1 MFHMTKVELITMA
14 PTSGDSEYVGNSS
27 TTKNV
32 QTWSGVGVDSD
43 RQPSVEYITEVAKAA
58 EKAGFSTLLLPI
70 GGSCVDSLVAA
81 SHLTAHTEKLN
92 FLFAV
97 RPGSTSPTQ
106 LAKQFSSVNYW
117 TNDRVF
123 VNVVTGGAPKELE
136 NDGDFLSHTD
146 RYKRTREYI
155 EILKRLFAG
164 ETFDYDGEFYK
175 LKGANLPI
183 PLKKVPP
190 IFFGGSSAIAKEVA
204 TDVADVYMLW
214 GETLETTQEELES
227 VVKLAKEKNR
237 NLSYSVSFQVVLG
250 DTEEEAFANA
260 NKIISQ
266 VDPEVLAAKHENT
279 LKNGAVGVGRLHQ
292 LMIDSKDNNFVIAPN
307 IWAGL
312 TQVLSGNSIALVG
325 TPQQVAERVVE
336 FVDLGFDKVLLRGFP
351 HLEVIEEI
359 GEKVI
364 PLVHRILAER
374 EKQVV

>member
-1 MFHMTKVELITMA
+1 MTKVEFITMA
-14 PTSGDSEYVGNSS
+14 PTSGDSEYVGNQTSN
-27 TTKNV
+27 KGA

-43 RQPSVEYITEVAKAA
+43 REPSVDYITKVAQAA

-81 SHLTAHTEKLN
+81 SHLTAHTKTLN
-92 FLFAV
+92 YLIAV
-97 RPGSTSPTQ
+97 RPGSTAPTQ
-106 LAKQFSSVNYW
+106 LAKQYSSVNYW
-117 TNDRVF
+117 TNNRVF

-155 EILKRLFAG
+155 EILKRLFNG
-164 ETFDYDGEFYK
+164 ETFDYNGEFYT
-175 LKGANLPI
+175 LKGANLPL
-183 PLKKVPP
+183 PVKNAPP
-190 IFFGGSSAIAKEVA
+190 IFFGGSSPVAKEVA

-214 GETLETTQEELES
+214 GETLETTKEELES

-237 NLSYSVSFQVVLG
+237 ELSYSVSFQVVLG
-250 DTEEEAFANA
+250 ETEEAAFENA

-266 VDPEVLAAKHENT
+266 VDPEVLEAKHANT
-279 LKNGAVGVGRLHQ
+279 VSNGAVGVSRLHQ
-292 LMIDSKDNNFVIAPN
+292 LMLESKDNNFVIAPN

-325 TPQQVAERVVE
+325 TPQQVAERIVE
-336 FVDLGFDKVLLRGFP
+336 FVDLGFDKLLLRGFP

-359 GEKVI
+359 GQKVI
-364 PLVHRILAER
+364 PLVHEILAKR
-374 EKQVV
+374 EEQLV

>member
-1 MFHMTKVELITMA
+1 MTKVEFITMA
-14 PTSGDSEYVGNSS
+14 PTSGDSEYVGNQTSN
-27 TTKNV
+27 KGA

-43 RQPSVEYITEVAKAA
+43 REPSVEYITKVAQAA

-81 SHLTAHTEKLN
+81 SHLTANTKNLN
-92 FLFAV
+92 FLIAV
-97 RPGSTSPTQ
+97 RPGSTAPTQ
-106 LAKQFSSVNYW
+106 LAKQYSSVNYW
-117 TNDRVF
+117 SNNRVF

-155 EILKRLFAG
+155 EILKRLFNG
-164 ETFDYDGEFYK
+164 ETFDYNGEFYT
-175 LKGANLPI
+175 LKGANLPL
-183 PLKKVPP
+183 PVKNAPP
-190 IFFGGSSAIAKEVA
+190 IFFGGSSPIAKEVA

-214 GETLETTQEELES
+214 GETLETTKQELDS

-237 NLSYSVSFQVVLG
+237 ALSYSVSFQVVLG
-250 DTEEEAFANA
+250 ETEEAAFENA

-266 VDPEVLAAKHENT
+266 VDPEVLEAKHANT
-279 LKNGAVGVGRLHQ
+279 VNNGAVGVSRLHQ
-292 LMIDSKDNNFVIAPN
+292 LMLESKGNNFVIAPN

-325 TPQQVAERVVE
+325 TPQQVAERIVE

-364 PLVHRILAER
+364 PLVHEILAKR
-374 EKQVV
+374 EEQLV

>member
-1 MFHMTKVELITMA
+1 MTKVEFITMA
-14 PTSGDSEYVGNSS
+14 PTSGDSEYVGNQTSN
-27 TTKNV
+27 KGA

-43 RQPSVEYITEVAKAA
+43 REPSVDYITKVAQAA

-81 SHLTAHTEKLN
+81 SHLTAHTKTLN
-92 FLFAV
+92 YLIAV
-97 RPGSTSPTQ
+97 RPGSTAPTQ
-106 LAKQFSSVNYW
+106 LAKQYSSVNYW
-117 TNDRVF
+117 TNNRVF

-155 EILKRLFAG
+155 EILKRLFNG
-164 ETFDYDGEFYK
+164 ETFDYNGEFYT
-175 LKGANLPI
+175 LKGANLPL
-183 PLKKVPP
+183 PVKNAPP
-190 IFFGGSSAIAKEVA
+190 IFFGGSSPIAKEVA

-214 GETLETTQEELES
+214 GETLETTKEELET
-227 VVKLAKEKNR
+227 VIKLAKEKNR
-237 NLSYSVSFQVVLG
+237 DLSYSVSFQVVLG
-250 DTEEEAFANA
+250 ETEEAAFENA

-266 VDPEVLAAKHENT
+266 VDPEVLEAKHANT
-279 LKNGAVGVGRLHQ
+279 VSNGAVGVSRLHQ
-292 LMIDSKDNNFVIAPN
+292 LMLESKDNNFVIAPN

-325 TPQQVAERVVE
+325 TPQQVAERIVE

-364 PLVHRILAER
+364 PLVHEILAKR
-374 EKQVV
+374 EEQLV

>member
-1 MFHMTKVELITMA
+1 MTKVEFITMA
-14 PTSGDSEYVGNSS
+14 PTSGDSEYVGNQTSN
-27 TTKNV
+27 KGA
-32 QTWSGVGVDSD
+32 QTWSGVGIDSD
-43 RQPSVEYITEVAKAA
+43 REPSVEYITKVAQAA

-81 SHLTAHTEKLN
+81 SHLTANTNTLN

-97 RPGSTSPTQ
+97 RPGSTAPTQ
-106 LAKQFSSVNYW
+106 LAKQYSSVNYW
-117 TNDRVF
+117 SNNRVF

-136 NDGDFLSHTD
+136 NDGDFLSHSD

-155 EILKRLFAG
+155 EILKRLFNG
-164 ETFDYDGEFYK
+164 ETFDFDGEFYT
-175 LKGANLPI
+175 LKGANLPL
-183 PLKKVPP
+183 PVKNAPP
-190 IFFGGSSAIAKEVA
+190 IYFGGSSPIAKEVA

-214 GETLETTQEELES
+214 GETLETTKEELET

-237 NLSYSVSFQVVLG
+237 DLSYSVSFQVVLG
-250 DTEEEAFANA
+250 ETEEAAFENA

-266 VDPEVLAAKHENT
+266 VDPEVLAAKHANT
-279 LKNGAVGVGRLHQ
+279 LSNGAVGVNRLHQ
-292 LMIDSKDNNFVIAPN
+292 LMLESKDNNFVIAPN

-325 TPQQVAERVVE
+325 TPQQVAERIVE

-364 PLVHRILAER
+364 PLVHDILAKR
-374 EKQVV
+374 EEQLV

>member
-1 MFHMTKVELITMA
+1 MTKVEFITMA
-14 PTSGDSEYVGNSS
+14 PTSGDSEYIGNQVSN
-27 TTKNV
+27 KNQ

-43 RQPSVEYITEVAKAA
+43 REPSVEYITQIAQAA

-70 GGSCVDSLVAA
+70 GGNCVDSLVAA
-81 SHLTAHTEKLN
+81 SHLTAHTNTLN

-97 RPGSTSPTQ
+97 RPGSTAPTQ
-106 LAKQFSSVNYW
+106 LAKQFASVNYW
-117 TNDRVF
+117 TNNRVF

-155 EILKRLFAG
+155 EILKRLFNG
-164 ETFDYDGEFYK
+164 ETFDYNGEFYT
-175 LKGANLPI
+175 LKGANLPL
-183 PLKKVPP
+183 PVKEAPP
-190 IFFGGSSAIAKEVA
+190 IFFGGSSPIAKEVA

-214 GETLETTQEELES
+214 GETLETTKEELES
-227 VVKLAKEKNR
+227 VVKLAKQKNR

-250 DTEEEAFANA
+250 ETEEEAYKNA

-266 VDPEVLAAKHENT
+266 IAPEVLAAKHENT
-279 LKNGAVGVGRLHQ
+279 LKNGAVGVNRLHQ
-292 LMIDSKDNNFVIAPN
+292 LMLEAKDNNFVIAPN

-312 TQVLSGNSIALVG
+312 TQVLSGNSISLVG
-325 TPQQVAERVVE
+325 TPKQVAERIVE

-351 HLEVIEEI
+351 HLEVITEI

-364 PLVHRILAER
+364 PLVHEILAER

>member
-1 MFHMTKVELITMA
+1 MTKVEFITMA
-14 PTSGDSEYVGNSS
+14 PTSGDSEYVGNQTSN
-27 TTKNV
+27 KGA

-43 RQPSVEYITEVAKAA
+43 REPSVDYITKVAQAA

-81 SHLTAHTEKLN
+81 SHLTAHTKTLN
-92 FLFAV
+92 YLIAV
-97 RPGSTSPTQ
+97 RPGSTAPTQ
-106 LAKQFSSVNYW
+106 LAKQYSSVNYW
-117 TNDRVF
+117 TNNRVF

-155 EILKRLFAG
+155 EILKRLFNG
-164 ETFDYDGEFYK
+164 ETFDYNGEFYT
-175 LKGANLPI
+175 LKGANLPL
-183 PLKKVPP
+183 PVKNAPP
-190 IFFGGSSAIAKEVA
+190 IFFGGSSPLAKEVA

-214 GETLETTQEELES
+214 GETLETTKEELET

-237 NLSYSVSFQVVLG
+237 DLSYSVSFQVVLG
-250 DTEEEAFANA
+250 DTEEAAFENA

-266 VDPEVLAAKHENT
+266 VDPEVLEAKHANT
-279 LKNGAVGVGRLHQ
+279 VSNGAVGVSRLHQ
-292 LMIDSKDNNFVIAPN
+292 LMLESKDNNFVIAPN

-325 TPQQVAERVVE
+325 TPQQVAERIVE

-364 PLVHRILAER
+364 PLVHEILAKR
-374 EKQVV
+374 EEQLV

>member
-1 MFHMTKVELITMA
+1 MTKVEFITMA
-14 PTSGDSEYVGNSS
+14 PTSGDSEYVGNQTSN
-27 TTKNV
+27 KGA

-43 RQPSVEYITEVAKAA
+43 REPSVDYITKVAQAA

-81 SHLTAHTEKLN
+81 SHLTAHTKTLN
-92 FLFAV
+92 YLIAV
-97 RPGSTSPTQ
+97 RPGSTAPTQ
-106 LAKQFSSVNYW
+106 LAKQYSSVNYW
-117 TNDRVF
+117 TNNRVF

-155 EILKRLFAG
+155 EILKRLFNG
-164 ETFDYDGEFYK
+164 ETFDYNGEFYT
-175 LKGANLPI
+175 LKGANLPL
-183 PLKKVPP
+183 PVKNAPP
-190 IFFGGSSAIAKEVA
+190 IFFGGSSPIAKEVA

-214 GETLETTQEELES
+214 GETLETTKQELDS
-227 VVKLAKEKNR
+227 VVKLAEEKNR
-237 NLSYSVSFQVVLG
+237 DLSYSVSFQVVLG
-250 DTEEEAFANA
+250 ETEEAAFENA

-266 VDPEVLAAKHENT
+266 VDPEVLEAKHANT
-279 LKNGAVGVGRLHQ
+279 VNNGAVGVSRLHQ
-292 LMIDSKDNNFVIAPN
+292 LMLESKDNNFVIAPN

-325 TPQQVAERVVE
+325 TPQQVAERIVE

-364 PLVHRILAER
+364 PLVHEILAKHE
-374 EKQVV
+374 EQLV

>member
-1 MFHMTKVELITMA
+1 MTKVEFITMA
-14 PTSGDSEYVGNSS
+14 PTSGDSEYVGNQTSN
-27 TTKNV
+27 KGA

-43 RQPSVEYITEVAKAA
+43 REPSVDYITKVAQAA

-81 SHLTAHTEKLN
+81 SHLTAHTKTLN
-92 FLFAV
+92 YLIAV
-97 RPGSTSPTQ
+97 RPGSTAPTQ
-106 LAKQFSSVNYW
+106 LAKQYSSVNYW
-117 TNDRVF
+117 TNNRVF

-155 EILKRLFAG
+155 EILKRLFNG
-164 ETFDYDGEFYK
+164 ETFDYNGEFYT
-175 LKGANLPI
+175 LKGANLPL
-183 PLKKVPP
+183 PVKNAPP
-190 IFFGGSSAIAKEVA
+190 IFFGGSSPIAKEVA

-214 GETLETTQEELES
+214 GETLETTKEELET

-237 NLSYSVSFQVVLG
+237 DLSYSVSFQVVLG
-250 DTEEEAFANA
+250 ETEEDAFENA
-260 NKIISQ
+260 NKIIGQ
-266 VDPEVLAAKHENT
+266 VDPEVLEAKHANT
-279 LKNGAVGVGRLHQ
+279 VSNGAVGVSRLHQ
-292 LMIDSKDNNFVIAPN
+292 LMLESKDNNFVIAPN

-325 TPQQVAERVVE
+325 TPQQVAERIVE

-364 PLVHRILAER
+364 PLVHEILAKR
-374 EKQVV
+374 EEQLV

>member
-1 MFHMTKVELITMA
+1 MTKVEFITMA
-14 PTSGDSEYVGNSS
+14 PTSGDSEYVGNQTSN
-27 TTKNV
+27 KGA

-43 RQPSVEYITEVAKAA
+43 REPSVDYITKVAQAA

-81 SHLTAHTEKLN
+81 SHLTAHTKTLN
-92 FLFAV
+92 YLIAV
-97 RPGSTSPTQ
+97 RPGSTAPTQ
-106 LAKQFSSVNYW
+106 LAKQYSSVNYW
-117 TNDRVF
+117 TNNRVF

-136 NDGDFLSHTD
+136 NDGDFLSHSD

-155 EILKRLFAG
+155 EILKRLFNG
-164 ETFDYDGEFYK
+164 ETFDYNGEFYT
-175 LKGANLPI
+175 LKGANLPL
-183 PLKKVPP
+183 PVKNAPP
-190 IFFGGSSAIAKEVA
+190 IFFGGSSPIAKEVA

-214 GETLETTQEELES
+214 GETLETTKEELET
-227 VVKLAKEKNR
+227 VVKLAKEKSR
-237 NLSYSVSFQVVLG
+237 DLSYSVSFQVVLG
-250 DTEEEAFANA
+250 DSEEAAFENA

-266 VDPEVLAAKHENT
+266 VDPEVLEAKHANT
-279 LKNGAVGVGRLHQ
+279 VSNGAVGVSRLHQ
-292 LMIDSKDNNFVIAPN
+292 LMLESKDNNFVIAPN

-325 TPQQVAERVVE
+325 TPQQVAERIVE

-364 PLVHRILAER
+364 PLVHDILAKR
-374 EKQVV
+374 EEQLV

>member
-1 MFHMTKVELITMA
+1 MTNVEFITMA
-14 PTSGDSEYVGNSS
+14 PTSGDSEYIGNQVSN
-27 TTKNV
+27 KGQ

-43 RQPSVEYITEVAKAA
+43 REPSVEYITQIAQAA

-70 GGSCVDSLVAA
+70 GGNCVDSLVAA
-81 SHLTAHTEKLN
+81 SHLTAHTKTLN

-97 RPGSTSPTQ
+97 RPGSTAPTQ
-106 LAKQFSSVNYW
+106 LAKQFASVNYW
-117 TNDRVF
+117 TNNRVF

-155 EILKRLFAG
+155 EILKRLFNG
-164 ETFDYDGEFYK
+164 ETFDYDGEFYT
-175 LKGANLPI
+175 LKGANLPL
-183 PLKKVPP
+183 PVKEAPP
-190 IFFGGSSAIAKEVA
+190 IFFGGSSPIAKEVA

-214 GETLETTQEELES
+214 GETLETTKEELES

-250 DTEEEAFANA
+250 ETEEEAFKNA

-266 VDPEVLAAKHENT
+266 IEPEVLAAKHENT
-279 LKNGAVGVGRLHQ
+279 LKNGAVGVNRLHQ
-292 LMIDSKDNNFVIAPN
+292 LMLESKDNNFVIAPN

-312 TQVLSGNSIALVG
+312 TQVLSGNSISLVG
-325 TPQQVAERVVE
+325 TPKQVAERIVE

-351 HLEVIEEI
+351 HLEVITDI

-364 PLVHRILAER
+364 PLVHEILAER

>member
-1 MFHMTKVELITMA
+1 MTKVEFITMA
-14 PTSGDSEYVGNSS
+14 PTSGDSEYVGNQTSN
-27 TTKNV
+27 KGA

-43 RQPSVEYITEVAKAA
+43 REPSVDYITKVAQAA

-81 SHLTAHTEKLN
+81 SHLTAHTKTLN
-92 FLFAV
+92 YLIAV
-97 RPGSTSPTQ
+97 RPGSTAPTQ
-106 LAKQFSSVNYW
+106 LAKQYSSVNYW
-117 TNDRVF
+117 TNNRVF

-155 EILKRLFAG
+155 EILKRLFNG
-164 ETFDYDGEFYK
+164 ETFDYNGEFYT
-175 LKGANLPI
+175 LKGANLPL
-183 PLKKVPP
+183 PVKNAPP
-190 IFFGGSSAIAKEVA
+190 IFFGGSSPIAKEVA

-214 GETLETTQEELES
+214 GETLETTKEELET

-237 NLSYSVSFQVVLG
+237 DLSYSVSFQVVLG
-250 DTEEEAFANA
+250 ETEEAAFENA
-260 NKIISQ
+260 SKIISQ
-266 VDPEVLAAKHENT
+266 VDPEVLEAKHANT
-279 LKNGAVGVGRLHQ
+279 VSNGAVGVSRLHQ
-292 LMIDSKDNNFVIAPN
+292 LMLESKDNNFVIAPN

-325 TPQQVAERVVE
+325 TPQQVAERIVE

-364 PLVHRILAER
+364 PLVHEILAKR
-374 EKQVV
+374 EEQLV

>member
-1 MFHMTKVELITMA
+1 MTKVEFITMA
-14 PTSGDSEYVGNSS
+14 PTSGDSEYVGNQTS
-27 TTKNV
+27 KKAQ

-43 RQPSVEYITEVAKAA
+43 RQPSVDYIAKVAQAA

-81 SHLTAHTEKLN
+81 SHLTAHTEKLK

-97 RPGSTSPTQ
+97 RPGSTAPTQ
-106 LAKQFSSVNYW
+106 LAKQFASINYW
-117 TNDRVF
+117 ANNRVL

-136 NDGDFLSHTD
+136 NDGDFLSHAD

-155 EILKRLFAG
+155 EILKRLFNG
-164 ETFDYDGEFYK
+164 ETFDYDGEFYT

-183 PLKKVPP
+183 PLKEAPP
-190 IFFGGSSAIAKEVA
+190 IFFGGSSAIAKDVA

-214 GETLETTQEELES
+214 GETLETTEQELQS
-227 VVKLAKEKNR
+227 VVKLANEKNR
-237 NLSYSVSFQVVLG
+237 DLSYSVSFQVVLG
-250 DTEEEAFANA
+250 DTEEQAFKNA

-279 LKNGAVGVGRLHQ
+279 VKGDAVGVGRLHQ
-292 LMIDSKDNNFVIAPN
+292 IMLDSKDNNFVIAPN

-325 TPQQVAERVVE
+325 TPKQVAERIVE
-336 FVDLGFDKVLLRGFP
+336 FVNLGFDKVLLRGFP

-364 PLVHRILAER
+364 PLVHQIIAER

>member
-1 MFHMTKVELITMA
+1 MTKVEFITMA
-14 PTSGDSEYVGNSS
+14 PTSGDSEYVGNQTSN
-27 TTKNV
+27 KGA

-43 RQPSVEYITEVAKAA
+43 REPSVEYITKVAQAA

-81 SHLTAHTEKLN
+81 SHLTAHTKTLN
-92 FLFAV
+92 YLIAV
-97 RPGSTSPTQ
+97 RPGSTAPTQ
-106 LAKQFSSVNYW
+106 LAKQYSSINYW
-117 TNDRVF
+117 TNNRVF

-155 EILKRLFAG
+155 EILKRLFNG
-164 ETFDYDGEFYK
+164 ETFDYNGEFYT
-175 LKGANLPI
+175 LKGANLPL
-183 PLKKVPP
+183 PVKNAPP
-190 IFFGGSSAIAKEVA
+190 IFFGGSSPIAKEVA

-214 GETLETTQEELES
+214 GETLETTKQELDS

-237 NLSYSVSFQVVLG
+237 DLSYSVSFQVVLG
-250 DTEEEAFANA
+250 ETEEAAFENA

-266 VDPEVLAAKHENT
+266 VDPEVLEAKHANT
-279 LKNGAVGVGRLHQ
+279 VNNGAVGVSRLHQ
-292 LMIDSKDNNFVIAPN
+292 LMLESKDNNFVIAPN

-325 TPQQVAERVVE
+325 TPQQVAERIVE

-364 PLVHRILAER
+364 PLVHEILAKR
-374 EKQVV
+374 EEQLV

>member
-1 MFHMTKVELITMA
+1 MTKVEFITMA
-14 PTSGDSEYVGNSS
+14 PTSGDSEYVGNQTSN
-27 TTKNV
+27 KGA

-43 RQPSVEYITEVAKAA
+43 REPSVDYITKVAQAA
-58 EKAGFSTLLLPI
+58 EKADFSTLLLPI

-81 SHLTAHTEKLN
+81 SHLTAHTKTLN
-92 FLFAV
+92 YLIAV
-97 RPGSTSPTQ
+97 RPGSTAPTQ
-106 LAKQFSSVNYW
+106 LAKQYSSVNYW
-117 TNDRVF
+117 TNNRVF

-155 EILKRLFAG
+155 EILKRLFNG
-164 ETFDYDGEFYK
+164 ETFDYNGEFYT
-175 LKGANLPI
+175 LKGANLPL
-183 PLKKVPP
+183 PVKNAPP
-190 IFFGGSSAIAKEVA
+190 IFFGGSSPVAKEVA

-214 GETLETTQEELES
+214 GETLETTKEELES

-237 NLSYSVSFQVVLG
+237 ELSYSVSFQVVLG
-250 DTEEEAFANA
+250 ETEEAAFENA

-266 VDPEVLAAKHENT
+266 VDPEVLEAKHANT
-279 LKNGAVGVGRLHQ
+279 VSNGAVGVSRLHQ
-292 LMIDSKDNNFVIAPN
+292 LMLESKDNNFVIAPN
-307 IWAGL
+307 VWAGL

-325 TPQQVAERVVE
+325 TPQQVAERIVE

-364 PLVHRILAER
+364 PLVHEILAKR
-374 EKQVV
+374 EEQLV

>member
-1 MFHMTKVELITMA
+1 MTNVEFITMA
-14 PTSGDSEYVGNSS
+14 PTSGDSEYVGNSTAS
-27 TTKNV
+27 KGA
-32 QTWSGVGVDSD
+32 QSWSGVGLDSD
-43 RQPSVEYITEVAKAA
+43 RQPSVEYITQIAQAA

-81 SHLTAHTEKLN
+81 SHLTAQTEKIK

-97 RPGSTSPTQ
+97 RPGSTAPTQ
-106 LAKQFSSVNYW
+106 LAKQYASINYW
-117 TNDRVF
+117 TNNRVL

-164 ETFDYDGEFYK
+164 ETFDYDGEFYT
-175 LKGANLPI
+175 LKGANLPL
-183 PLKKVPP
+183 PLKEVPP
-190 IFFGGSSAIAKEVA
+190 IFFGGSSQIAKEVA
-204 TDVADVYMLW
+204 TDVADVYMMW

-227 VVKLAKEKNR
+227 VVKLAQEKNHD
-237 NLSYSVSFQVVLG
+237 LSYSVSFQVVLG
-250 DTEEEAFANA
+250 DTEEQAYANA

-266 VDPEVLAAKHENT
+266 VDPQVLAAKHEST
-279 LKNGAVGVGRLHQ
+279 LKNGAVGVGRLHEIM
-292 LMIDSKDNNFVIAPN
+292 LESKENNFVIAPN

-312 TQVLSGNSIALVG
+312 TQVLSGNSISLVG

-351 HLEVIEEI
+351 HLEVIEEV

-364 PLVHRILAER
+364 PLVHKILAER
-374 EKQVV
+374 KKQVV

>member
-1 MFHMTKVELITMA
+1 MTKVEFITMA
-14 PTSGDSEYVGNSS
+14 PTSGDSEYVGNQTSN
-27 TTKNV
+27 KGA

-43 RQPSVEYITEVAKAA
+43 REPSVEYITKVAQAA

-81 SHLTAHTEKLN
+81 SHLTANTNTLN

-97 RPGSTSPTQ
+97 RPGSTAPTQ
-106 LAKQFSSVNYW
+106 LAKQYSSVNYW
-117 TNDRVF
+117 SNNRVF

-155 EILKRLFAG
+155 EILKRLFNG
-164 ETFDYDGEFYK
+164 ETFDYDGEFYT
-175 LKGANLPI
+175 LKGANLPL
-183 PLKKVPP
+183 PVKNAPP
-190 IFFGGSSAIAKEVA
+190 IYFGGSSPIAKEVA

-214 GETLETTQEELES
+214 GETLETTKEELET

-237 NLSYSVSFQVVLG
+237 DLSYSVSFQVVLG
-250 DTEEEAFANA
+250 ETEEAAFDNA

-266 VDPEVLAAKHENT
+266 VDPEVLAAKHANT
-279 LKNGAVGVGRLHQ
+279 LSNGAVGVSRLHQ
-292 LMIDSKDNNFVIAPN
+292 LMLESKDNNFVIAPN

-325 TPQQVAERVVE
+325 TPQQVAERIVE

-364 PLVHRILAER
+364 PLVHDILAKR
-374 EKQVV
+374 EEQLV

>member
-1 MFHMTKVELITMA
+1 MTKVEFITMA
-14 PTSGDSEYVGNSS
+14 PTSGDSEYIGNQVSN
-27 TTKNV
+27 KGQ

-43 RQPSVEYITEVAKAA
+43 REPSVEYITQIAQAA

-70 GGSCVDSLVAA
+70 GGNCVDSLVAA
-81 SHLTAHTEKLN
+81 SHLTAHTNTLN

-97 RPGSTSPTQ
+97 RPGSTAPTQ
-106 LAKQFSSVNYW
+106 LAKQFASVNYW
-117 TNDRVF
+117 TNNRVF

-155 EILKRLFAG
+155 EILKRLFNG
-164 ETFDYDGEFYK
+164 ETFDYNGEFYT
-175 LKGANLPI
+175 LKGANLPL
-183 PLKKVPP
+183 PVKEAPP
-190 IFFGGSSAIAKEVA
+190 IFFGGSSPIAKEVA

-214 GETLETTQEELES
+214 GETLETTKEELES
-227 VVKLAKEKNR
+227 VVKLAKEKKR

-250 DTEEEAFANA
+250 ETEEEAFKNA

-266 VDPEVLAAKHENT
+266 IAPEVLAAKHENT
-279 LKNGAVGVGRLHQ
+279 LKNGAVGVNRLHQ
-292 LMIDSKDNNFVIAPN
+292 LMLEAKDNNFVIAPN

-312 TQVLSGNSIALVG
+312 TQVLSGNSISLVG
-325 TPQQVAERVVE
+325 TPKQVAERIVE

-351 HLEVIEEI
+351 HLEVITDI

-364 PLVHRILAER
+364 PLVHEILAER

>member
-1 MFHMTKVELITMA
+1 MTKVEFITMA
-14 PTSGDSEYVGNSS
+14 PTSGDSEYVGNQTSN
-27 TTKNV
+27 KGV

-43 RQPSVEYITEVAKAA
+43 REPSVDYIAKVAQAA

-81 SHLTAHTEKLN
+81 SHLTAHTKTLN
-92 FLFAV
+92 YLIAV
-97 RPGSTSPTQ
+97 RPGSTAPTQ
-106 LAKQFSSVNYW
+106 LAKQYSSVNYW
-117 TNDRVF
+117 TNNRVF

-136 NDGDFLSHTD
+136 NDGDFLSHTE

-155 EILKRLFAG
+155 EILKRLFNG
-164 ETFDYDGEFYK
+164 ETFDYNGEFYT
-175 LKGANLPI
+175 LKGANLPL
-183 PLKKVPP
+183 PVKNAPP
-190 IFFGGSSAIAKEVA
+190 IFFGGSSPIAKEVA

-214 GETLETTQEELES
+214 GETLETTKEELES

-237 NLSYSVSFQVVLG
+237 DLSYSVSFQVVLG
-250 DTEEEAFANA
+250 ETEEAAFENA

-266 VDPEVLAAKHENT
+266 VDPEVLEAKHANT
-279 LKNGAVGVGRLHQ
+279 VSNGAVGVSRLHQ
-292 LMIDSKDNNFVIAPN
+292 LMLESKDNNFVIAPN

-325 TPQQVAERVVE
+325 TPQQVAERIVE

-364 PLVHRILAER
+364 PLVHEILAKR
-374 EKQVV
+374 EEQLV

>member
-1 MFHMTKVELITMA
+1 MTKVEFITMA
-14 PTSGDSEYVGNSS
+14 PTSGDSEYIGNQVSN
-27 TTKNV
+27 KGQ

-43 RQPSVEYITEVAKAA
+43 REPSVEYITQIAQAA

-70 GGSCVDSLVAA
+70 GGNCVDSLVAA
-81 SHLTAHTEKLN
+81 SHLTAHTNTLN

-97 RPGSTSPTQ
+97 RPGSTAPTQ
-106 LAKQFSSVNYW
+106 LAKQFASVNYW
-117 TNDRVF
+117 TNNRVF

-155 EILKRLFAG
+155 EILKRLFNG
-164 ETFDYDGEFYK
+164 ETFDYNGEFYT
-175 LKGANLPI
+175 LKGANLPL
-183 PLKKVPP
+183 PVKEAPP
-190 IFFGGSSAIAKEVA
+190 IFFGGSSPIAKEVA

-214 GETLETTQEELES
+214 GETLETTKEELES

-250 DTEEEAFANA
+250 ETEEDAFKNA

-266 VDPEVLAAKHENT
+266 IAPEVLAAKHENT
-279 LKNGAVGVGRLHQ
+279 LKNGAVGVNRLHQ
-292 LMIDSKDNNFVIAPN
+292 LMLEAKDNNFVIAPN

-312 TQVLSGNSIALVG
+312 TQVLSGNSISLVG
-325 TPQQVAERVVE
+325 TPKQVAERIVE

-351 HLEVIEEI
+351 HLEVITDI

-364 PLVHRILAER
+364 PLVHEILAER
-374 EKQVV
+374 KKQVV

>member
-1 MFHMTKVELITMA
+1 MTNVEFITMA
-14 PTSGDSEYVGNSS
+14 PTSGDSEYIGNQVSN
-27 TTKNV
+27 KGQ

-43 RQPSVEYITEVAKAA
+43 REPSVEYITQIAQAA

-70 GGSCVDSLVAA
+70 GGNCVDSLVAA
-81 SHLTAHTEKLN
+81 SHLTAHTKTLN

-97 RPGSTSPTQ
+97 RPGSTAPTQ
-106 LAKQFSSVNYW
+106 LAKQFASVNYW
-117 TNDRVF
+117 TNNRVF

-155 EILKRLFAG
+155 EILKRLFNG
-164 ETFDYDGEFYK
+164 ETFDYDGEFYT
-175 LKGANLPI
+175 LKGANLPL
-183 PLKKVPP
+183 PVKEAPP
-190 IFFGGSSAIAKEVA
+190 IFFGGSSPIAKEVA

-214 GETLETTQEELES
+214 GETLETTKEELES

-250 DTEEEAFANA
+250 ETEEEAFKNA

-266 VDPEVLAAKHENT
+266 IEPEVLAAKHENT
-279 LKNGAVGVGRLHQ
+279 LKNGAVGVNRLHQ
-292 LMIDSKDNNFVIAPN
+292 LMLEAKDNNFVIAPN

-312 TQVLSGNSIALVG
+312 TQVLSGNSISLVG
-325 TPQQVAERVVE
+325 TPKQVAERIVE

-351 HLEVIEEI
+351 HLEVITDI

-364 PLVHRILAER
+364 PLVHEILAER

>member
-1 MFHMTKVELITMA
+1 MTKVEFITMA
-14 PTSGDSEYVGNSS
+14 PTSGDSEYVGNQASN
-27 TTKNV
+27 KDQ

-43 RQPSVEYITEVAKAA
+43 RAPSVEYITKVAQAA

-81 SHLTAHTEKLN
+81 SHLTAHTESIK

-97 RPGSTSPTQ
+97 RPGSTAPTQ
-106 LAKQFSSVNYW
+106 LAKQFASVNYW
-117 TNDRVF
+117 TNNRVL

-155 EILKRLFAG
+155 DILKRLFAG
-164 ETFDYDGEFYK
+164 ETFDYDGEFYT
-175 LKGANLPI
+175 LKGANLPL
-183 PLKKVPP
+183 PLKEVPE
-190 IFFGGSSAIAKEVA
+190 IFFGGSSQIAKDVA
-204 TDVADVYMLW
+204 ADVADVYMLW
-214 GETLETTQEELES
+214 GETLETTEEELQS
-227 VVKLAKEKNR
+227 VVKLAQERNR
-237 NLSYSVSFQVVLG
+237 VLSYSVSFQVVIG
-250 DTEEEAFANA
+250 ETEEEAFEKA

-266 VDPEVLAAKHENT
+266 VDPDVLAAKHKHT
-279 LKNGAVGVGRLHQ
+279 LQNGAVGVERLHK
-292 LMIDSKDNNFVIAPN
+292 LMLESKDNNFVIAPN

-312 TQVLSGNSIALVG
+312 TQVLSGNSISLVG

-351 HLEVIEEI
+351 HLEIIEEI

-364 PLVHRILAER
+364 PLVHEILAQR

>member
-1 MFHMTKVELITMA
+1 MTKVEFITMA
-14 PTSGDSEYVGNSS
+14 PTSGDSEYVGNQTSN
-27 TTKNV
+27 KGA

-43 RQPSVEYITEVAKAA
+43 REPSVDYITKVAQAA

-81 SHLTAHTEKLN
+81 SHLTAHTKTLN
-92 FLFAV
+92 YLIAV
-97 RPGSTSPTQ
+97 RPGSTAPTQ
-106 LAKQFSSVNYW
+106 LAKQYSSVNYW
-117 TNDRVF
+117 TNNRVF

-155 EILKRLFAG
+155 EILKRLFNG
-164 ETFDYDGEFYK
+164 ETFDYNGEFYT
-175 LKGANLPI
+175 LKGANLPL
-183 PLKKVPP
+183 PVKNAPP
-190 IFFGGSSAIAKEVA
+190 IFFGGSSPIAKDVA

-214 GETLETTQEELES
+214 GETLETTKEELET

-237 NLSYSVSFQVVLG
+237 DLSYSVSFQVVLG
-250 DTEEEAFANA
+250 ETEEVAFENA

-266 VDPEVLAAKHENT
+266 VDPEVLEAKHANT
-279 LKNGAVGVGRLHQ
+279 VSNGAVGVSRLHQ
-292 LMIDSKDNNFVIAPN
+292 LMLESKDNNFVIAPN

-325 TPQQVAERVVE
+325 TPQQVAERIVE

-364 PLVHRILAER
+364 PLVHEILAKR
-374 EKQVV
+374 EEQLV

>member
-1 MFHMTKVELITMA
+1 MTKVEFITMA
-14 PTSGDSEYVGNSS
+14 PTSGDSEYVGNQTSN
-27 TTKNV
+27 KGA

-43 RQPSVEYITEVAKAA
+43 REPSVDYITKVAQAA

-81 SHLTAHTEKLN
+81 SHLTAHTKTLN
-92 FLFAV
+92 YLIAV
-97 RPGSTSPTQ
+97 RPGSTAPTQ
-106 LAKQFSSVNYW
+106 LAKQYSSVNYW
-117 TNDRVF
+117 TNNRVF

-155 EILKRLFAG
+155 EILKRLFNG
-164 ETFDYDGEFYK
+164 ETFDYNGEFYT
-175 LKGANLPI
+175 LKGANLPL
-183 PLKKVPP
+183 PVKNAPP
-190 IFFGGSSAIAKEVA
+190 IFFGGSSPIAKEVA

-214 GETLETTQEELES
+214 GETLETTKEELET

-237 NLSYSVSFQVVLG
+237 DLSYSVSFQVVLG
-250 DTEEEAFANA
+250 DTEEAAFENA

-266 VDPEVLAAKHENT
+266 VDPEVLEAKHANT
-279 LKNGAVGVGRLHQ
+279 VSNGAVGVSRLHQ
-292 LMIDSKDNNFVIAPN
+292 LMLESKDNNFVIAPN

-325 TPQQVAERVVE
+325 TPQQVAERIVE

-364 PLVHRILAER
+364 PLVHEILAKR
-374 EKQVV
+374 EEQLV

>member
-1 MFHMTKVELITMA
+1 MTKVEFITMA
-14 PTSGDSEYVGNSS
+14 PTSGDSEYVGNQTSN
-27 TTKNV
+27 KGA

-43 RQPSVEYITEVAKAA
+43 REPSVEYITKVAQAA

-81 SHLTAHTEKLN
+81 SHLTANTKNLN
-92 FLFAV
+92 FLIAV
-97 RPGSTSPTQ
+97 RPGSTAPTQ
-106 LAKQFSSVNYW
+106 LAKQYSSVNYW
-117 TNDRVF
+117 TNNRVL

-136 NDGDFLSHTD
+136 NDGDFLSHSD

-155 EILKRLFAG
+155 EILKRLFNG
-164 ETFDYDGEFYK
+164 ETFDYNGEFYT
-175 LKGANLPI
+175 LKGANLPL
-183 PLKKVPP
+183 PVKNAPP
-190 IFFGGSSAIAKEVA
+190 IFFGGSSPIAKEVA

-214 GETLETTQEELES
+214 GETLETTKQELDS

-237 NLSYSVSFQVVLG
+237 ALSYSVSFQVVLG
-250 DTEEEAFANA
+250 ETEEAAFENA

-266 VDPEVLAAKHENT
+266 VDPEVLEAKHANT
-279 LKNGAVGVGRLHQ
+279 VNNGAVGVSRLHQ
-292 LMIDSKDNNFVIAPN
+292 LMLESKGNNFVIAPN

-325 TPQQVAERVVE
+325 TPQQVAERIVE

-364 PLVHRILAER
+364 PLVHEILAKR
-374 EKQVV
+374 EEQLV

>member
-1 MFHMTKVELITMA
+1 MTKVEFITMA
-14 PTSGDSEYVGNSS
+14 PTSGDSEYVGNQTSN
-27 TTKNV
+27 KGA

-43 RQPSVEYITEVAKAA
+43 REPSVEYITKVAQAA

-81 SHLTAHTEKLN
+81 SHLTAHTKTLN
-92 FLFAV
+92 YLIAV
-97 RPGSTSPTQ
+97 RPGSTAPTQ
-106 LAKQFSSVNYW
+106 LAKQYSSVNYW
-117 TNDRVF
+117 TNNRVF

-155 EILKRLFAG
+155 EILKRLFNG
-164 ETFDYDGEFYK
+164 ETFDYNGEFYT
-175 LKGANLPI
+175 LKGANLPL
-183 PLKKVPP
+183 PVKNAPP
-190 IFFGGSSAIAKEVA
+190 IFFGGSSPIAKEVA

-214 GETLETTQEELES
+214 GETLETTKEELES

-237 NLSYSVSFQVVLG
+237 ELSYSVSFQVVLG
-250 DTEEEAFANA
+250 ETEEAAFENA

-266 VDPEVLAAKHENT
+266 VDPEVLEAKHANT
-279 LKNGAVGVGRLHQ
+279 VNNGAVGVSRLHQ
-292 LMIDSKDNNFVIAPN
+292 LMLESKDNNFVIAPN

-325 TPQQVAERVVE
+325 TPQQVAERIVE

-364 PLVHRILAER
+364 PLVHEILAKR
-374 EKQVV
+374 EEQLV

>member
-1 MFHMTKVELITMA
+1 MTKVEFITMA
-14 PTSGDSEYVGNSS
+14 PTSGDSEYVGNQTSN
-27 TTKNV
+27 KGA

-43 RQPSVEYITEVAKAA
+43 REPSVDYITKVAQTA

-81 SHLTAHTEKLN
+81 SHLTAHTETLN
-92 FLFAV
+92 FLIAV
-97 RPGSTSPTQ
+97 RPGSTAPTQ
-106 LAKQFSSVNYW
+106 LAKQYSSVNYW
-117 TNDRVF
+117 TNNRVF

-155 EILKRLFAG
+155 EILKRLFNG
-164 ETFDYDGEFYK
+164 ETFDYNGEFYK
-175 LKGANLPI
+175 LKGANLPL
-183 PLKKVPP
+183 PVKNAPP
-190 IFFGGSSAIAKEVA
+190 IFFGGSSPIAKEVA

-214 GETLETTQEELES
+214 GETLETTKEELES

-237 NLSYSVSFQVVLG
+237 DLSYSVSFQVVLG
-250 DTEEEAFANA
+250 KTEEAAFENA

-266 VDPEVLAAKHENT
+266 VDPEVLEAKHANT
-279 LKNGAVGVGRLHQ
+279 VSNGAVGVSRLHQ
-292 LMIDSKDNNFVIAPN
+292 LMLESKDNNFVIAPN

-325 TPQQVAERVVE
+325 TPQQVAERIVE

-364 PLVHRILAER
+364 PLVHEKLAKR
-374 EKQVV
+374 EEQLV

>member
-1 MFHMTKVELITMA
+1 MTKVEFITMA
-14 PTSGDSEYVGNSS
+14 PTSGDSEYVGNQTSN
-27 TTKNV
+27 KGA

-43 RQPSVEYITEVAKAA
+43 REPSVDYITKVAQAA

-81 SHLTAHTEKLN
+81 SHLTAHTKTLN
-92 FLFAV
+92 YLIAV
-97 RPGSTSPTQ
+97 RPGSTAPTQ
-106 LAKQFSSVNYW
+106 LAKQYSSVNYW
-117 TNDRVF
+117 TNNRVF

-155 EILKRLFAG
+155 EILKRLFNG
-164 ETFDYDGEFYK
+164 ETFDYNGEFYT
-175 LKGANLPI
+175 LKGANLPL
-183 PLKKVPP
+183 PVKNAPP
-190 IFFGGSSAIAKEVA
+190 IFFGGSSPVAKEVA

-214 GETLETTQEELES
+214 GETLETTKEELES

-237 NLSYSVSFQVVLG
+237 ELSYSVSFQVVLG
-250 DTEEEAFANA
+250 ETEEAAFENA

-266 VDPEVLAAKHENT
+266 VDPEVLEAKHANT
-279 LKNGAVGVGRLHQ
+279 VSNGAVGVSRLHQ
-292 LMIDSKDNNFVIAPN
+292 LMLESKDNNFVIAPN

-325 TPQQVAERVVE
+325 TPQQVAERIVE

-364 PLVHRILAER
+364 PLVHEILAKR
-374 EKQVV
+374 EEQLV

>member
-1 MFHMTKVELITMA
+1 MTKVEFITMA
-14 PTSGDSEYVGNSS
+14 PTSGDSEYVGNQTSN
-27 TTKNV
+27 KGA

-43 RQPSVEYITEVAKAA
+43 REPSVEYITKVAQAA

-81 SHLTAHTEKLN
+81 SHLTAHTKTLN
-92 FLFAV
+92 YLIAV
-97 RPGSTSPTQ
+97 RPGSTAPTQ
-106 LAKQFSSVNYW
+106 LAKQYSSVNYW
-117 TNDRVF
+117 SNNRVF

-155 EILKRLFAG
+155 EILKRLFNG
-164 ETFDYDGEFYK
+164 ETFDYNGEFYT
-175 LKGANLPI
+175 LKGANLPL
-183 PLKKVPP
+183 PVKNAPP
-190 IFFGGSSAIAKEVA
+190 IFFGGSSPIAKEVA

-214 GETLETTQEELES
+214 GETLETTKQELDS

-237 NLSYSVSFQVVLG
+237 DLSYSVSFQVVLG
-250 DTEEEAFANA
+250 ETEEAAFENA

-266 VDPEVLAAKHENT
+266 VDPEVLEAKHANT
-279 LKNGAVGVGRLHQ
+279 VSNGAVGVSRLHQ
-292 LMIDSKDNNFVIAPN
+292 LMLESKDNNFVIAPN

-325 TPQQVAERVVE
+325 TPQQVAERIVE

-364 PLVHRILAER
+364 PLVHEILAKR
-374 EKQVV
+374 EEQLV

>member
-1 MFHMTKVELITMA
+1 MTKVEFITMA
-14 PTSGDSEYVGNSS
+14 PTSGDSEYVGNQTSN
-27 TTKNV
+27 KGA

-43 RQPSVEYITEVAKAA
+43 REPSVDYITKVAQAA

-81 SHLTAHTEKLN
+81 SHLTAHTKTLN
-92 FLFAV
+92 YLIAV
-97 RPGSTSPTQ
+97 RPGSTAPTQ
-106 LAKQFSSVNYW
+106 LAKQYSSVNYW
-117 TNDRVF
+117 TNNRVF

-155 EILKRLFAG
+155 EILKRLFNG
-164 ETFDYDGEFYK
+164 ETFDYNGEFYT
-175 LKGANLPI
+175 LKGANLPL
-183 PLKKVPP
+183 PVKNAPP
-190 IFFGGSSAIAKEVA
+190 IFFGGSSPIAKEVA

-214 GETLETTQEELES
+214 GETLETTKEELET

-237 NLSYSVSFQVVLG
+237 DLSYSVSFQVVLG
-250 DTEEEAFANA
+250 ETEEAAFENA

-266 VDPEVLAAKHENT
+266 VDPEVLEAKHANT
-279 LKNGAVGVGRLHQ
+279 VSNGAVGVSRLHQ
-292 LMIDSKDNNFVIAPN
+292 LMLESKDNNFVIAPN

-325 TPQQVAERVVE
+325 TPQQVAERIVE

-364 PLVHRILAER
+364 PLVHEILAKR
-374 EKQVV
+374 EEQLV

>member
-1 MFHMTKVELITMA
+1 MTKVEFITMA
-14 PTSGDSEYVGNSS
+14 PTSGDSEYIGNQVSN
-27 TTKNV
+27 KGQ

-43 RQPSVEYITEVAKAA
+43 REPSVEYITQIAQAA

-70 GGSCVDSLVAA
+70 GGNCVDSLVAA
-81 SHLTAHTEKLN
+81 SHLTAHTKTLN

-97 RPGSTSPTQ
+97 RPGSTAPTQ
-106 LAKQFSSVNYW
+106 LAKQFASVNYW
-117 TNDRVF
+117 TNNRVF

-155 EILKRLFAG
+155 EILKRLFNG
-164 ETFDYDGEFYK
+164 ETFDYDGEFYT
-175 LKGANLPI
+175 LKGANLPL
-183 PLKKVPP
+183 PVKEAPP
-190 IFFGGSSAIAKEVA
+190 IFFGGSSPIAKEVA

-214 GETLETTQEELES
+214 GETLETTKEELES

-250 DTEEEAFANA
+250 ETEEDAFKNA

-266 VDPEVLAAKHENT
+266 IAPEVLAAKHENT
-279 LKNGAVGVGRLHQ
+279 LKNGAVGVNRLHQ
-292 LMIDSKDNNFVIAPN
+292 LMLEAKDNNFVIAPN

-312 TQVLSGNSIALVG
+312 TQVLSGNSISLVG
-325 TPQQVAERVVE
+325 TPKQVAERIVE

-351 HLEVIEEI
+351 HLEVITDI

-364 PLVHRILAER
+364 PLVHEILAER

>member
-1 MFHMTKVELITMA
+1 MTKVEFITMA
-14 PTSGDSEYVGNSS
+14 PTSGDSEYVGNQTSN
-27 TTKNV
+27 KGA

-43 RQPSVEYITEVAKAA
+43 REPSVEYITKVAQAA

-81 SHLTAHTEKLN
+81 SHLTAHTKTLN
-92 FLFAV
+92 YLIAV
-97 RPGSTSPTQ
+97 RPGSTAPTQ
-106 LAKQFSSVNYW
+106 LAKQYSSVNYW
-117 TNDRVF
+117 TNNRVF

-155 EILKRLFAG
+155 EILKRLFNG
-164 ETFDYDGEFYK
+164 ETFDYNGEFYT
-175 LKGANLPI
+175 LKGANLPL
-183 PLKKVPP
+183 PVKNAPP
-190 IFFGGSSAIAKEVA
+190 IFFGGSSPIAKEVA

-214 GETLETTQEELES
+214 GETLETTKEELES

-237 NLSYSVSFQVVLG
+237 ELSYSVSFQVVLG
-250 DTEEEAFANA
+250 ETEEAAFENA

-266 VDPEVLAAKHENT
+266 VDPEVLEAKHANT
-279 LKNGAVGVGRLHQ
+279 VNNGAVGVSRLHQ
-292 LMIDSKDNNFVIAPN
+292 LMLESKDNNFVIAPN

-325 TPQQVAERVVE
+325 TPQQVAERIVE

-364 PLVHRILAER
+364 PLVHKILAKR
-374 EKQVV
+374 EEQLV

>member
-1 MFHMTKVELITMA
+1 MTKVEFITMA
-14 PTSGDSEYVGNSS
+14 PTSGDSEYVGNQTSN
-27 TTKNV
+27 KGA
-32 QTWSGVGVDSD
+32 QTWSGVGIDSD
-43 RQPSVEYITEVAKAA
+43 REPSVEYITKVAQAA

-70 GGSCVDSLVAA
+70 GGSCVDSLVVA
-81 SHLTAHTEKLN
+81 SHLTANTNTLN

-97 RPGSTSPTQ
+97 RPGSTAPTQ
-106 LAKQFSSVNYW
+106 LAKQYSSVNYW
-117 TNDRVF
+117 SNNRVF

-136 NDGDFLSHTD
+136 NDGDFLSHSD

-155 EILKRLFAG
+155 EILKRLFNG
-164 ETFDYDGEFYK
+164 ETFDYDGEFYT
-175 LKGANLPI
+175 LKGANLPL
-183 PLKKVPP
+183 PVKNAPP
-190 IFFGGSSAIAKEVA
+190 IYFGGSSPIAKEVA

-214 GETLETTQEELES
+214 GETLETTKEELET

-237 NLSYSVSFQVVLG
+237 DLSYSVSFQVVLG
-250 DTEEEAFANA
+250 ETEEAAFENA

-266 VDPEVLAAKHENT
+266 VDHEVLAAKHANT
-279 LKNGAVGVGRLHQ
+279 LSNGAVGVNRLHQ
-292 LMIDSKDNNFVIAPN
+292 LMLESKDNNFVIAPN

-325 TPQQVAERVVE
+325 TPQQVAERIVE

-364 PLVHRILAER
+364 PLVHEILAKR
-374 EKQVV
+374 EEQLV

>member
-1 MFHMTKVELITMA
+1 MANVEFITMA
-14 PTSGDSEYVGNSS
+14 PTSGDSKYIGNQVSN
-27 TTKNV
+27 KGQ

-43 RQPSVEYITEVAKAA
+43 REPSVEYITQIAQAA

-70 GGSCVDSLVAA
+70 GGNCVDSLVAA
-81 SHLTAHTEKLN
+81 SHLTAHTKTLN

-97 RPGSTSPTQ
+97 RPGSTAPTQ
-106 LAKQFSSVNYW
+106 LAKQFASVNYW
-117 TNDRVF
+117 TNNRVF

-155 EILKRLFAG
+155 EILKRLFNG
-164 ETFDYDGEFYK
+164 ETFDYDGEFYT
-175 LKGANLPI
+175 LKGANLPL
-183 PLKKVPP
+183 PVKEAPP
-190 IFFGGSSAIAKEVA
+190 IFFGGSSPIAKEVA

-214 GETLETTQEELES
+214 GETLETTKEELES

-250 DTEEEAFANA
+250 ETEEEAFKNA

-266 VDPEVLAAKHENT
+266 IEPEVLAAKHENT
-279 LKNGAVGVGRLHQ
+279 LKNGAVGVNRLHQ
-292 LMIDSKDNNFVIAPN
+292 LMLEAKDNNFVIAPN

-312 TQVLSGNSIALVG
+312 TQVLSGNSISLVG
-325 TPQQVAERVVE
+325 TPKQVAERIVE

-351 HLEVIEEI
+351 HLEVITDI

-364 PLVHRILAER
+364 PLVHEILAER

>member
-1 MFHMTKVELITMA
+1 MTKVEFITMA
-14 PTSGDSEYVGNSS
+14 PTSGDSEYVGNQTSN
-27 TTKNV
+27 KGA

-43 RQPSVEYITEVAKAA
+43 REPSVEYITKVAQAA

-81 SHLTAHTEKLN
+81 SHLTAHTKTLN
-92 FLFAV
+92 YLIAV
-97 RPGSTSPTQ
+97 RPGSTAPTQ
-106 LAKQFSSVNYW
+106 LAKQYSSVNYW
-117 TNDRVF
+117 TNNRVF

-155 EILKRLFAG
+155 EILKRLFNG
-164 ETFDYDGEFYK
+164 ETFDYNGEFYT
-175 LKGANLPI
+175 LKGANLPL
-183 PLKKVPP
+183 PVKNAPP
-190 IFFGGSSAIAKEVA
+190 IFFGGSSPIAKEVA

-214 GETLETTQEELES
+214 GETLETTKQELDS

-237 NLSYSVSFQVVLG
+237 DLSYSVSFQVVLG
-250 DTEEEAFANA
+250 ETEEAAFENA

-266 VDPEVLAAKHENT
+266 VDPEVLEAKHANT
-279 LKNGAVGVGRLHQ
+279 VSNGAVGVSRLHQ
-292 LMIDSKDNNFVIAPN
+292 LMLESKDNNFVIAPN

-325 TPQQVAERVVE
+325 TPQQVAERIVE

-359 GEKVI
+359 GDKVI
-364 PLVHRILAER
+364 PLVHEILAKR
-374 EKQVV
+374 EEQLV

>member
-1 MFHMTKVELITMA
+1 MTKVEFITMA

-27 TTKNV
+27 AGKNQ

-43 RQPSVEYITEVAKAA
+43 RQPSVEYITQVAQAA

-81 SHLTAHTEKLN
+81 SHLTAHTDKIN

-97 RPGSTSPTQ
+97 RPGSTAPTQ
-106 LAKQFSSVNYW
+106 LAKQFASINYW
-117 TNDRVF
+117 ANNRVL

-136 NDGDFLSHTD
+136 NDGDFLTHTQ
-146 RYKRTREYI
+146 RYNRTREYI
-155 EILKRLFAG
+155 EILKRLFNG
-164 ETFDYDGEFYK
+164 ETFDYDGEFYT
-175 LKGANLPI
+175 LKGANLPL
-183 PLKKVPP
+183 PLKQAPP
-190 IFFGGSSAIAKEVA
+190 IFFGGSSQIAKEVA
-204 TDVADVYMLW
+204 TDLADVYMLW
-214 GETLETTQEELES
+214 GETLETTAEELET

-237 NLSYSVSFQVVLG
+237 ELSYSVSFQVVLG
-250 DTEEEAFANA
+250 DTEEQAYANA

-266 VDPEVLAAKHENT
+266 VEPEVLAAKHENT
-279 LKNGAVGVGRLHQ
+279 LNNGAVGVGRLHQ
-292 LMIDSKDNNFVIAPN
+292 IMLDSKDNNFVIAPN

-312 TQVLSGNSIALVG
+312 TQVLSGNSISLVG
-325 TPQQVAERVVE
+325 TPQQVAERIVE
-336 FVDLGFDKVLLRGFP
+336 FVDLGFDKILLRGFP

-364 PLVHRILAER
+364 PLVHQIVAQR